1 MLIQKGSP
9 FPNLSA
15 FTTYLQASTV
25 QTQMTSDPKAKFPS
39 HHAPPA
45 GREAGPFCN
54 PLLPETFPRTR
65 RCSEPAAA
73 RASPRQTTHT
83 LPPTSPRQSSDPYL
97 PPQRTNLSPKH
108 KWGNFKRDHR
118 AAPHLPDPAP
128 RSHWRSSAR
137 EDPAVREAGEMD
149 RAAAPRPPGNSVNFQ
164 GGAVRRRGQPPPQP
178 RGGAL
183 REAAR
188 DGPSPRPPAAAA
200 SATAPAAPGP
210 APGHPAPTA
219 RRRAPPFPRGPS
231 LPGARPAPSLA
242 PAPGAPRA
250 PLLGGAAPPPRNPA
264 PQRPPSQRDPTPS
277 PAAAATATTSPQPTA
292 PSPGLRSSRRARTR
306 RSPGPARHS
315 TPRRPEPPP
324 SARDSPGHPRTDPHT
339 GAIFRSQA
347 SARPELVLRGARAH
361 CAGAAVSLRRPCLS
375 LPLGFL
381 SFFSLQVP
389 S

>member
-118 AAPHLPDPAP
+118 AAP
-128 RSHWRSSAR
+128 SQT
-137 EDPAVREAGEMD
+137 
-149 RAAAPRPPGNSVNFQ
+149 PRPART
-164 GGAVRRRGQPPPQP
+164 GGLARGRTPRFAKLEKWTEQRLRSPLGTPSTFREERCDAAGSHPPPP
-178 RGGAL
+178 
-183 REAAR
+183 EVAR
-188 DGPSPRPPAAAA
+188 SGRRPATVPPHGPPAAA
-200 SATAPAAPGP
+200 ATAPAAPGP

-219 RRRAPPFPRGPS
+219 RRRAPPFPRGPPPF
-231 LPGARPAPSLA
+231 PGARPAPSLA

-277 PAAAATATTSPQPTA
+277 PAAAAAATTSPQPTA

-375 LPLGFL
+375 LPPGFL